1 MFKKRGKGMEQGAVG
16 VKASQSS
23 AVGAAKISVMNKKD
37 EKPKAEHQGQNS
49 GGSIAPVLK
58 TKSSRS
64 SLSDGVVLLPH
75 GSIEDLQAA
84 ERFRILRGQLE
95 QHALKSNLE
104 GRRVYAITSAVP
116 SEGKSV
122 ISVNLS
128 RALGTDPRGKALLI
142 DCDLRKPNIHRFFG
156 LKQSQGLSDILL
168 AGKPIKSVLHHV
180 ESGLDVI
187 TAGSPVVDST
197 RTIEQP
203 GTQLLFEE
211 LKKHY
216 QVIILDCPPSLFCS
230 EPIALAQMASS
241 TLLVSRSWN
250 TEKKLV
256 KEAINLIGKK
266 RIGGLVLNECS
277 DIVNQYGYY
286 GYYGREKGLS
296 NSGVRKAIQDQESA
310 KKGFFKRLFNFRKKK

>member
-1 MFKKRGKGMEQGAVG
+1 MEHGAVG
-16 VKASQSS
+16 VASDAKASRSPQ
-23 AVGAAKISVMNKKD
+23 VGASQISGVKMEDRSKKIEQKGERTD
-37 EKPKAEHQGQNS
+37 AR
-49 GGSIAPVLK
+49 IAPVLN

-75 GSIEDLQAA
+75 SSIEDLQAA

-95 QHALKSNLE
+95 QHALKSGLE
-104 GRRVYAITSAVP
+104 NRRVYAVTSAVP

-122 ISVNLS
+122 ISVNLA

-156 LKQSQGLSDILL
+156 LNQSQGLSDILL

-296 NSGVRKAIQDQESA
+296 NSAVRRAMKKQESA
-310 KKGFFKRLFNFRKKK
+310 KKGFFKRLFSFRKKN